1 MHESLRQFTSRSPL
15 SDLGVNR
22 FSLRGTYFGIYE
34 TIILK
39 SRGRVMTD
47 TGSVDRQCPGDD
59 WESLMRAANRG
70 DKTAYARFLNAVAPV
85 LRGIIAARG
94 RHLDPGHRED
104 ILQEVLLAIHL
115 KRHTW
120 REDAPLRPWLYALT
134 RHKIIDAFR
143 ARGQRI
149 AVDVDAYAEVLP
161 APPERDPTEAGDM
174 ERLIG
179 RLDPR
184 AAAIVRAIGLQGLS
198 FAEAGGRL
206 SMTEGA
212 VRVALHRALQ
222 RLSELRRSMIE

>member
-1 MHESLRQFTSRSPL
+1 
-15 SDLGVNR
+15 
-22 FSLRGTYFGIYE
+22 
-34 TIILK
+34 
-39 SRGRVMTD
+39 MTD
-47 TGSVDRQCPGDD
+47 TGLVDQQCPGDD

-70 DKTAYARFLNAVAPV
+70 DQTAYVRFLNGVTPV

-94 RHLDPGHRED
+94 RQLDPGHRED
-104 ILQEVLLAIHL
+104 ILQEALLAIHL

-134 RHKIIDAFR
+134 RHKIVDAFR

-161 APPERDPTEAGDM
+161 APHVRDPTEASDM
-174 ERLIG
+174 ERLIA

-184 AAAIVRAIGLQGLS
+184 GAAIVRAISLQGLS
-198 FAEAGGRL
+198 FSEASGHF

-212 VRVALHRALQ
+212 LRVALHRALH